1 MNNEEVVLTGII
13 ADLRSLIDHI
23 NDNFVQ
29 AKTLIQELARRLDE
43 LGKCEKSEISAK
55 IKEILA
61 DKIKEHTITVKWIEE
76 CLPREYKRSYR
87 SKSELSSLL
96 KKENK
101 VQDNNV
107 AATIDTKDGSVLLIK
122 GEGHSNFSD
131 NKRENLVKD
140 AANSRGSEIRE
151 YETSIDNT
159 DTYQILQEENRQ
171 LKEALKKQ
179 TKMMIGE
186 MEFKIAREKY
196 YEIKEAMSKSK
207 YFTYII
213 FDNRGIMLR
222 VIADIF
228 KTL

>member
-1 MNNEEVVLTGII
+1 MPAT
-13 ADLRSLIDHI
+13 R
-23 NDNFVQ
+23 
-29 AKTLIQELARRLDE
+29 IQ
-43 LGKCEKSEISAK
+43 
-55 IKEILA
+55 
-61 DKIKEHTITVKWIEE
+61 
-76 CLPREYKRSYR
+76 
-87 SKSELSSLL
+87 
-96 KKENK
+96 KKL
-101 VQDNNV
+101 QIQ
-107 AATIDTKDGSVLLIK
+107 ATIDTKDGSVLLIK

-207 YFTYII
+207 YFHVHN
-213 FDNRGIMLR
+213 F
-222 VIADIF
+222 
-228 KTL
+228 